1 MTPVPTDKVS
11 IKIGG
16 GGEHPDAHD
25 VLSPSGAQEVS
36 GRELAGIVQQL
47 KQLKDKT
54 HNIVDISL
62 IEDPQNKKQIL
73 NGLEAYHK
81 QPIFKTFDIKLGS
94 RLEEVS
100 IPVSTENM
108 KHIHDLV
115 KDAVKEAGAKIHYED
130 DIIQARE
137 VTTSILGNLQNGLEN
152 LAKPVSQHQAQR
164 K

>member
-1 MTPVPTDKVS
+1 MTAVPVDKVS

-16 GGEHPDAHD
+16 GNHLDAHD
-25 VLSPSGAQEVS
+25 ILSPSGAQEVS

-54 HNIVDISL
+54 HNIVDTSL

-73 NGLEAYHK
+73 NGLETYHK

-94 RLEEVS
+94 SLEELS

-108 KHIHDLV
+108 KYIHDLV
-115 KDAVKEAGAKIHYED
+115 KDAVKEAGTKIRYED
-130 DIIQARE
+130 DIVQARE
-137 VTTSILGNLQNGLEN
+137 VTAGILGNLQSKLEK
-152 LAKPVSQHQAQR
+152 LAITDAQHQAQHR
-164 K
+164 